1 MFLQN
6 PVTMNLSPENYAEI
20 CKQSAF
26 ISALVAGFSFAF
38 LGALLVSSLKNR
50 LIDWVLT
57 FSSLSI
63 AGLLICSLA
72 WTLTASRM
80 ILYSEGDVVMV
91 PQTFLSLHKTLS
103 FIFVSG
109 FFFFLVTLGL
119 SGWIRS
125 KILGIIST
133 AISLIAT
140 IFFIVIIQKFVI

>member
-1 MFLQN
+1 
-6 PVTMNLSPENYAEI
+6 MNLTPESYAEI

-38 LGALLVSSLKNR
+38 LGALLVSSIKNR
-50 LIDWVLT
+50 IIDWVMT
-57 FSSLSI
+57 FSILSI

-80 ILYSEGDVVMV
+80 TLFTENELNLV

-103 FIFVSG
+103 LIFISS

-125 KILGIIST
+125 RTLGIISSV
-133 AISLIAT
+133 ISLVAT
-140 IFFIVIIQKFVI
+140 IFFIVIMKQFVI

>member
-1 MFLQN
+1 
-6 PVTMNLSPENYAEI
+6 MNLTPESYAEI
-20 CKQSAF
+20 CKQTAF

-38 LGALLVSSLKNR
+38 LGALLVSSIKNK
-50 LIDWVLT
+50 LIDWIMILST
-57 FSSLSI
+57 LSI

-80 ILYSEGDVVMV
+80 TLYSGADIAQV

-119 SGWIRS
+119 SGWIKKR
-125 KILGIIST
+125 LG
-133 AISLIAT
+133 
-140 IFFIVIIQKFVI
+140 

>member
-1 MFLQN
+1 
-6 PVTMNLSPENYAEI
+6 MNLTPDSFAEI

-38 LGALLVSSLKNR
+38 LGALLVSSIRNK
-50 LIDWVLT
+50 IVDWVMT
-57 FSSLSI
+57 FSILSI

-80 ILYSEGDVVMV
+80 VVYIGGSTAQV

-103 FIFVSG
+103 FIFISS

-125 KILGIIST
+125 RTIGIISSL
-133 AISLIAT
+133 ISLIAT
-140 IFFIVIIQKFVI
+140 IFFIVIMKHFVI